1 VIRAGQ
7 LSALGGLAVLAIFLV
22 FTTLLGWL
30 GASFGEALYLSVCGL
45 VVAGY
50 GLAEWQLRRK

>member
-7 LSALGGLAVLAIFLV
+7 LSALGGLAIVTTLLV
-22 FTTLLGWL
+22 STTLLGWL
-30 GASFGEALYLSVCGL
+30 GASFEEALYLSVCGL

-50 GLAEWQLRRK
+50 GLAEWRLRRK